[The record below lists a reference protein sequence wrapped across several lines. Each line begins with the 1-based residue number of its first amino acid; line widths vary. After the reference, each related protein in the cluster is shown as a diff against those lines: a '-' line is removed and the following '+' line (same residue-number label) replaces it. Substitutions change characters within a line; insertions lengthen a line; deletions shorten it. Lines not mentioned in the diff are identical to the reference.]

1 MTSIAIT
8 PRAVAKCN
16 LRLPK
21 LTITTLALSDI
32 QIACLLLLL
41 LSPDTPDD
49 DQCPGASYR

>member
-1 MTSIAIT
+1 MTSIAII

-16 LRLPK
+16 LRLPN